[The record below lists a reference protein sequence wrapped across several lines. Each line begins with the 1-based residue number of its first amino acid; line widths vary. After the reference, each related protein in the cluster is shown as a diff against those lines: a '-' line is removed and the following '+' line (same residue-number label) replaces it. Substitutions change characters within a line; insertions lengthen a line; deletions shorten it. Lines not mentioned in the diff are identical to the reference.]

1 MFKTECLR
9 HNVNT
14 PFGVIITRATF
25 SNKKGWCE
33 GYVAEQDGVSE
44 WIMQEWNSW
53 RQIWME
59 EWPWFCKN
67 ADRFIAFNPVAYFD
81 YDRNDHKTEL
91 EVLDFERRAVKKS
104 DVMLVNLRNI
114 EKSVGTICELAWA
127 FEYDIPIVA
136 FYESEDEYELQLHPW
151 IENMCDRIECGT
163 GAMEKT
169 LRYIRDYYSVF

>member
-1 MFKTECLR
+1 
-9 HNVNT
+9 
-14 PFGVIITRATF
+14 
-25 SNKKGWCE
+25 
-33 GYVAEQDGVSE
+33 
-44 WIMQEWNSW
+44 
-53 RQIWME
+53 
-59 EWPWFCKN
+59 
-67 ADRFIAFNPVAYFD
+67 VAYFD

-151 IENMCDRIECGT
+151 IENMCDRIECGV
-163 GAMEKT
+163 GAMEKA
-169 LRYIRDYYSVF
+169 LRYVRDYYSVF

>member
-1 MFKTECLR
+1 MLQ
-9 HNVNT
+9 
-14 PFGVIITRATF
+14 
-25 SNKKGWCE
+25 NKMVYLSGSCKNETLDDRSGWRSDC
-33 GYVAEQDGVSE
+33 VT
-44 WIMQEWNSW
+44 
-53 RQIWME
+53 
-59 EWPWFCKN
+59 WFCKN

-151 IENMCDRIECGT
+151 IENMCDRIECGI
-163 GAMEKT
+163 GAMEKA
-169 LRYIRDYYSVF
+169 LRYVRDYYSVF